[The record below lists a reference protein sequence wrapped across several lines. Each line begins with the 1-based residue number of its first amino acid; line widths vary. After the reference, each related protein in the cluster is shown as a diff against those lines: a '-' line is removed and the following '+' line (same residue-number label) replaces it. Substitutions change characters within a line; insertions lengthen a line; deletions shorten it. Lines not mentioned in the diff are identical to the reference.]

1 MGVRIRLSR
10 IVDFILDMP
19 PLLPMVFL
27 VRSYEHVVHTPLLG
41 WGEDRGRIA
50 SRAPDELGYH
60 YVG

>member
-1 MGVRIRLSR
+1 MRVQVWLSH

-19 PLLPMVFL
+19 PSSPMVFL
-27 VRSYEHVVHTPLLG
+27 VRSYEHAVHMLLFG

-50 SRAPDELGYH
+50 NRAPDKLDYH